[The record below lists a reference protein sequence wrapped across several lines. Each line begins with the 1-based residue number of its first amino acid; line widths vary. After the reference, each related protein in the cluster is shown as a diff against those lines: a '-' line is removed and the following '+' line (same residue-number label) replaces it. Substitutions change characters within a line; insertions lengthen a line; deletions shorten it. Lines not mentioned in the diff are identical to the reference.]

1 MDKDSRTRKW
11 QITINNPVEKGY
23 THDKIVELLGEF
35 KSLVYYCLSDE
46 VGEKGTFH
54 THIFIAASCAIRFS
68 TVKNKFDGGH
78 FEMANGTSEQNRDY
92 VFKQGKWKD
101 TEKGT
106 TNIVDSHVEW
116 GELPVERQG
125 KRNDLD
131 DLYDMIQSGLD
142 TQQILDISPHF
153 ILNVDKIERA
163 RSLYLHTKYKD
174 CRRDIT
180 VTYIYG
186 STGSGKTRSV
196 MEQFGY
202 SNVYRVTDYSHPF
215 DSYDCEDVII
225 FEEFRSNLSLGSM
238 LNYLDCYPVKLPA
251 RYSNKQACYTK
262 VYIISNWELERQY
275 EELQRNDQESYTA
288 FLRRINY
295 VSVFTALKQYDYTLE
310 QYLSGFVPCIY
321 TPFDLLNDVY
331 VKGMKNRIM

>member
-1 MDKDSRTRKW
+1 MNNDSRTRKW
-11 QITINNPVEKGY
+11 QITINNPVDKGY
-23 THDKIVELLGEF
+23 THDKIIDILSGF
-35 KSLVYYCLSDE
+35 KGLVYYCLSDE
-46 VGEKGTFH
+46 IGEQGTFH
-54 THIFIAASCAIRFS
+54 THVFIAAANAIRFS
-68 TVKNKFDGGH
+68 TVKKNFDGGH

-92 VFKQGKWKD
+92 VFKLGKWAN

-106 TNIVDSHVEW
+106 TNIADSHVEW
-116 GELPVERQG
+116 GEMPVERQG

-142 TQQILDISPHF
+142 TQTILDISPHF
-153 ILNVDKIERA
+153 VLNVDKIERA
-163 RSLYLHTKYKD
+163 RSLYLHNRFKD
-174 CRRDIT
+174 TRRDVV

-186 STGSGKTRSV
+186 PTGTGKTRSV
-196 MEQFGY
+196 MDDYGY
-202 SNVYRVTDYSHPF
+202 SNVYRVTDYLHPF

-262 VYIISNWELERQY
+262 VFIISNWELDRQY
-275 EELQRNDQESYTA
+275 EDLRKNDAESYNA

-295 VSVFTALKQYDYTLE
+295 VELVMPLKRYTYTLE
-310 QYLSGFVPCIY
+310 QYQSGFIPCTC
-321 TPFDLLNDVY
+321 TPFDMRNEV
-331 VKGMKNRIM
+331 VCR